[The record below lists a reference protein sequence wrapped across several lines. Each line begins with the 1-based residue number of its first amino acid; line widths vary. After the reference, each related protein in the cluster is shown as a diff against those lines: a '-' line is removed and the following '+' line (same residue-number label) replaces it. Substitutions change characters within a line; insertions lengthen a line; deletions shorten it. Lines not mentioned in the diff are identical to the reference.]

1 LQACGMELSYRTM
14 SCHHDRLIHERDL
27 LFCIP
32 GMDLWSEAEVYE
44 RFGEPNLI
52 KITRHDGQPSTPHAP
67 EYAVMPVD
75 PKALLSLCLTA
86 SVCVKFADF
95 GEAFLSTGMTAA
107 IPLHTPVCFAAPE
120 LQFLDLVGPASDIWS
135 LACMMN
141 QILSGR
147 VLCPS
152 FDADRNR
159 VLREMVFT
167 LGKFPDRWWRK
178 WENRSDYY

>member
-1 LQACGMELSYRTM
+1 MELSYRTM

-27 LFCIP
+27 LLCIP

-107 IPLHTPVCFAAPE
+107 IPPHTCLLCRAGAPVS
-120 LQFLDLVGPASDIWS
+120 GPRRPGI
-135 LACMMN
+135 
-141 QILSGR
+141 
-147 VLCPS
+147 
-152 FDADRNR
+152 
-159 VLREMVFT
+159 
-167 LGKFPDRWWRK
+167 
-178 WENRSDYY
+178 